1 MTTDPCPPIVMQTRW
16 GQPIGYSVTAEG
28 LAVALDALGVSLT
41 YLPTPWEPPALP
53 RHPRLRALASRPI
66 PPDAIQL
73 SYEPANLFL
82 TRTPRRRI
90 GFTMLE
96 VDGLPDSFLRGCA
109 AMDEVWVP
117 SRWGATVFAAA
128 GVTRPIAVMP
138 LGYDPHVFHP
148 APTPRQP
155 NQRFTFLS
163 VFEWGPR
170 KGADVLLRA
179 FVAAFRADDPV
190 QLLLRINQYDP
201 RVNLDR
207 EIAALGLPAAHPPIA
222 ILRNTQ
228 LSDEGLAEL
237 YRRADCFVL
246 PTRGEG
252 WGMPILEALAC
263 GVPTIATDWSAQTE
277 FLHAGVGWPLR
288 VAQLVP
294 ADGRSPFHAGHRWA
308 EPDLEH
314 LVALMRHVVAHPD
327 EARRLADAAAVEMRQ
342 RWTWHHAAQ
351 RVVARLG
358 GKGGSDGR

>member
-1 MTTDPCPPIVMQTRW
+1 MTTGICPPVVMQTRW

-28 LAVALDALGVSLT
+28 LAVALDALGVPLS
-41 YLPTPWEPPALP
+41 YLPTPWEPPARP

-66 PPDAIQL
+66 PPEAIQL

-82 TRTPRRRI
+82 TRTARRRI

-117 SRWGATVFAAA
+117 SRWGAEVFAAA

-138 LGYDPHVFHP
+138 LGYDPLIFHP
-148 APTPRQP
+148 AEVPRP
-155 NQRFTFLS
+155 VNRRFTFLS

-179 FVAAFRADDPV
+179 YAAAFRADDPV
-190 QLLLRINQYDP
+190 QLVLRINQYDP
-201 RVNLDR
+201 RINLDR
-207 EIAALGLPAAHPPIA
+207 EIAALGLPATHPPIA
-222 ILRNTQ
+222 VLRNTQ

-277 FLHAGVGWPLR
+277 FFHAGVGMPLR
-288 VAQLVP
+288 VARLTP

-314 LVALMRHVVAHPD
+314 LVTLLRQVVAHPA
-327 EARRLADAAAVEMRQ
+327 EAQRLAAGAAAEMRQ
-342 RWTWHHAAQ
+342 RWTWQHAAQ
-351 RVVARLG
+351 RVVARLC
-358 GKGGSDGR
+358 GKVADHG